1 MLFLK
6 STNFTGENIFHFAHH
21 LASSCTIV
29 KRKQLVE
36 IRLLVLH
43 FHFISLNGGA
53 DAFSFL
59 INRQETRGGSE
70 SVQCKPG
77 LKLSGGFRQTQ
88 PLRQVTRRQ
97 NFSFNQFCRSIS
109 NKVNALKAR
118 AQNDINSANIRNF
131 Q

>member
-6 STNFTGENIFHFAHH
+6 STNFTEENIFHFAHH

-53 DAFSFL
+53 DAFSLL

-77 LKLSGGFRQTQ
+77 LKLSGGFGQTQ

-97 NFSFNQFCRSIS
+97 TIS
-109 NKVNALKAR
+109 NKVSALKAR